1 MAVGWLRFDRRVL
14 RGRVARRIFSV
25 FLVCSLVPVSVF
37 ALFSYR
43 EVRRQLES
51 DAAAN
56 LRGASKTAGMTI
68 LERLLIAEQAVSVLA
83 QRADPALA
91 VGADAQPIADGRIIE
106 IAVLPESAVAGELGE
121 AERAALA
128 VGHSVLRVFADTAPP
143 ARIELLRRA
152 DPGRADSPVL
162 AASLDPAFVFEPRRR
177 SAQDV
182 YRVEDAGGEVLFADS
197 PEALDQ
203 PAGGEDPVRGP
214 ELEASWELFL
224 RSRFHAAPWTITF
237 TRPIRETHRPLQQFE
252 TIFPLVA
259 LAALGAAVGLS
270 LSQIRRSL
278 VPIDELAAAARRI
291 STGALDVQ
299 VAIDSRDEFGELGRA
314 FNEMTE
320 ELRRQNRV
328 LSVVNEIGAALSAE
342 QDTTRL
348 LDLILRGSARV
359 TDATGGALFLSSDGA
374 PLALTR
380 LWLEPGSAPAP
391 GAATPALDP
400 AVARRCRERRMPIAS
415 HPDAGSDTPDEAG
428 AWADFESALQV
439 PLGPRLAVP
448 MLNGAEE
455 VVGVLVLFRKT
466 RSAAPFSIASCRLAE
481 SLASQAAIAI
491 AKNQLVDGFRS
502 LFEGVIEMTVRA
514 IDEKSPYTGDHC
526 RKVPI
531 LTELIAD
538 AACAASTGA
547 LKHFDLSDAERYEL
561 RIAALLH
568 DCGKVVTPVH
578 VMDKATK
585 LETIFDRIAL
595 IDLRCE
601 VIRRDLLRETPA
613 ASLGEQLR
621 RLEEDRAFLHRCNR
635 GVERM
640 PEADRDR
647 IRAIAA
653 RYRYATEDGVERP
666 LLDAEE
672 VENLSI
678 PRGTLND
685 AERTIIEH
693 HVVSTID
700 LLSELPFP
708 RWLAAV
714 PEIAGSHH
722 ERADGSGYP
731 RGLRQADVSMQ
742 GRILGLAD
750 VFEALTARDRPYK
763 PGRTLS
769 ETLEILTAMRDEGSL
784 DADLY
789 DLFVTQKVYLRY
801 AAEHLAPEQIDA
813 AHWEDLERLT
823 APV

>member
-1 MAVGWLRFDRRVL
+1 MAPGWPSLDLRVL
-14 RGRVARRIFSV
+14 RGQVARRIFAV

-43 EVRRQLES
+43 QVRSQLES

-56 LRGASKTAGMTI
+56 LRNASKIAGMTI
-68 LERLLIAEQAVSVLA
+68 LERLLIAEQALSVLA
-83 QRADPALA
+83 QRGDPALA
-91 VGADAQPIADGRIIE
+91 FRAGRRPIGDGRIIE
-106 IAVLPESAVAGELGE
+106 IVSHPAEALDAQLGE
-121 AERAALA
+121 AEWAALA
-128 VGHSVLRVFADTAPP
+128 VGRSLLRVRPGPAPP
-143 ARIELLRRA
+143 ARIDLLRRA
-152 DPGRADSPVL
+152 DPERADSPVL

-177 SAQDV
+177 SQQDV
-182 YRVEDAGGEVLFADS
+182 YRVEDDRGQVLFADS
-197 PEALDQ
+197 PEALEET
-203 PAGGEDPVRGP
+203 PGRGP

-224 RSRFHAAPWTITF
+224 RSRFRAAPWTVTF
-237 TRPIRETHRPLQQFE
+237 ARPIREVHRPLRQFE

-278 VPIDELAAAARRI
+278 VPIEELAAAARRI
-291 STGALDVQ
+291 STGELDVR
-299 VAIDSRDEFGELGRA
+299 VASDSRDEFGDLGRA

-320 ELRRQNRV
+320 GLRRQNRV

-359 TDATGGALFLSSDGA
+359 TDATGGALFLSSDGG
-374 PLALTR
+374 PLELTR
-380 LWLEPGSAPAP
+380 LWFEPGSVPSA
-391 GAATPALDP
+391 GASTVPLDP
-400 AVARRCRERRMPIAS
+400 VVARRCRERRTPILTN
-415 HPDAGSDTPDEAG
+415 DRGGLDTEEVRAWTAFEA
-428 AWADFESALQV
+428 ALHL

-448 MLNGAEE
+448 MLNGADE
-455 VVGVLVLFRKT
+455 VVGVLVLFRKAHE
-466 RSAAPFSIASCRLAE
+466 AAPFSVASCRLAE

-502 LFEGVIEMTVRA
+502 LFEGVIQMTVRA
-514 IDEKSPYTGDHC
+514 LDEKSPYTGDHC

-538 AACAASTGA
+538 AACAAASGS

-568 DCGKVVTPVH
+568 DCGKVVTPIH

-585 LETIFDRIAL
+585 LETIFDRVAL
-595 IDLRCE
+595 VDLRFE
-601 VIRRDLLRETPA
+601 VVRRDILREAPPA
-613 ASLGEQLR
+613 EVGERLRQL
-621 RLEEDRAFLHRCNR
+621 EDDSAFLHRCNR
-635 GVERM
+635 GMERM
-640 PEADRDR
+640 PEPDRAR
-647 IRAIAA
+647 VRAIAD
-653 RYRYATEDGVERP
+653 RYRYTTATGAVRP
-666 LLDAEE
+666 LLDDEE
-672 VENLSI
+672 VENLTI
-678 PRGTLND
+678 PRGTLNE
-685 AERTIIEH
+685 AERRVIEH
-693 HVVSTID
+693 HVVSTIE

-708 RWLAAV
+708 RWLAGV

-731 RGLRQADVSMQ
+731 HGLRQADTSIQ

-763 PGRTLS
+763 SGRSLS
-769 ETLEILTAMRDEGSL
+769 ETLEILREMRDEGSL
-784 DADLY
+784 DPDLH
-789 DLFVTQKVYLRY
+789 DLFVTQRVYLRY

-823 APV
+823 AGL

>member
-1 MAVGWLRFDRRVL
+1 MAAGWLHFDRRGL

-25 FLVCSLVPVSVF
+25 FLVCSLLPVSVF

-43 EVRRQLES
+43 EVRRQLEG

-56 LRGASKTAGMTI
+56 LRSAAKIAGMTV
-68 LERLLIAEQAVSVLA
+68 LERLLIAEQALSVLA
-83 QRADPALA
+83 HRTDPTSVPHATR
-91 VGADAQPIADGRIIE
+91 QPIGDGRIIE
-106 IAVLPESAVAGELGE
+106 IAWLPESALAELSE

-128 VGHSVLRVFADTAPP
+128 VGHAVLRVFPGAAPP
-143 ARIELLRRA
+143 ARIELVRRT
-152 DPGRADSPVL
+152 DPDRADSRVV
-162 AASLDPAFVFEPRRR
+162 AAALDPAFVFEPRRR

-182 YRVEDAGGEVLFADS
+182 YRVEDAAGRILFADS
-197 PEALDQ
+197 PEALDEPGASGAQ
-203 PAGGEDPVRGP
+203 GRGA

-224 RSRFHAAPWTITF
+224 RSRFHAPPWTVTF
-237 TRPIRETHRPLQQFE
+237 ARPIQEIHRPLQQFE

-270 LSQIRRSL
+270 LTQIRRSL
-278 VPIDELAAAARRI
+278 VPIDELAAAARHI
-291 STGALDVQ
+291 STGDLDVR
-299 VAIDSRDEFGELGRA
+299 VAVDSRDEFGELGRA
-314 FNEMTE
+314 FNEMTD

-348 LDLILRGSARV
+348 LDLILRGATRV
-359 TDATGGALFLSSDGA
+359 TDATGGALFLSSDGG
-374 PLALTR
+374 PLELTR
-380 LWLEPGSAPAP
+380 LWLEAIADP
-391 GAATPALDP
+391 GASQAALDP
-400 AVARRCRERRMPIAS
+400 AVARHCRERRAPIAWS
-415 HPDAGSDTPDEAG
+415 PGDAGDTPDEAR
-428 AWADFESALQV
+428 AWADFESALAL

-448 MLNGAEE
+448 MRNGADE

-466 RSAAPFSIASCRLAE
+466 RDAEPFSIASQRLAG

-502 LFEGVIEMTVRA
+502 LFEGVIDMTVRA

-538 AACAASTGA
+538 AACAATTGS

-595 IDLRCE
+595 VDLRCE
-601 VIRRDLLRETPA
+601 VIRRDLLREAPA
-613 ASLGEQLR
+613 GDLTGRLRQLD
-621 RLEEDRAFLHRCNR
+621 EDRAFLHRCNR
-635 GVERM
+635 GTERM
-640 PEADRDR
+640 PEPDRDR
-647 IRAIAA
+647 VRAIAA
-653 RYRYATEDGVERP
+653 RYRYTTAAGDVRP
-666 LLDAEE
+666 LLDPEE
-672 VENLSI
+672 VENLAI
-678 PRGTLND
+678 LRGTLN
-685 AERTIIEH
+685 ASERRVIEQ

-763 PGRTLS
+763 TGRTLS
-769 ETLEILTAMRDEGSL
+769 ETLDILTAMRDEGSL

-813 AHWEDLERLT
+813 AHWEELERLT